1 MKLMSLKAAI
11 LSASLVMVGV
21 SDAATYNMRH
31 HQNHG
36 HWSSMELYLGQER
49 FFRAVNAVAYSD
61 GFLAVDHYPGNCGD
75 PVISTRIETDEIQ
88 SETAGGVYY
97 RADMRVDRREVQ
109 NGLVEVQLERGDSGM
124 YLFYMVPEKG
134 RLLQDMRNG
143 NTLRFQF
150 SGDNID
156 TWYLEFGLRGS
167 MAAINRAAAMCRQ
180 ASQGPEE
187 FFRQEGAPQQGAE
200 SFF

>member
-1 MKLMSLKAAI
+1 MKLMSFNVAI
-11 LSASLVMVGV
+11 LSAALVMVEV
-21 SDAATYNMRH
+21 ADAATYNMRN

-36 HWSSMELYLGQER
+36 HWSSLELYLGQER
-49 FFRAVNAVAYSD
+49 FFRAINNVAYND
-61 GFLAVDHYPGNCGD
+61 GYLAVDHYPGNCSD
-75 PVISTRIETDEIQ
+75 PVINTRVETDEVQ
-88 SETAGGVYY
+88 AESGGGVYY
-97 RADMRVDRREVQ
+97 RVDMRVDRREVQ

-124 YLFYMVPEKG
+124 YLFYMVPDKNQ
-134 RLLQDMRNG
+134 LLQDMRNG

-150 SGDNID
+150 SGENID

-187 FFRQEGAPQQGAE
+187 FFRQEGAPQQGPE